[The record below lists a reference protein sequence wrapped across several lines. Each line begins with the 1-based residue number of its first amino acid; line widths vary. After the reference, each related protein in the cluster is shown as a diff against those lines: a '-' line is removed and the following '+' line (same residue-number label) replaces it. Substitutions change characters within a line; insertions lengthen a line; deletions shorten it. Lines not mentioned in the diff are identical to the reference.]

1 MKVSQKMD
9 ISILSK
15 IARNELMEDFFK
27 SLGMFYQTTEE
38 NIKGLRKKVFI
49 LEADEATLQ
58 KWENFMEL
66 EQRKDYSLRDR
77 AERILYTLRSK
88 GIFTPGFLKE
98 QARIFTGGGEIEIT
112 EDFAGYSFTI
122 SFKNVI
128 GIPSNMENFRNMIEL
143 NKPAHLGYKIVF
155 SYRTHRALENFRHKD
170 LERYTHEELF
180 SRHDILGGLVI
191 NGKTDK
197 IFRFIFTGPE

>member
-1 MKVSQKMD
+1 MKVSQRMD
-9 ISILSK
+9 ISIISK
-15 IARNELMEDFFK
+15 IARNTLMEDFFN
-27 SLGMFYQTTEE
+27 SLGLAYDIAKE
-38 NIKGLRKKVFI
+38 NIEGLQKKVFI
-49 LEADEATLQ
+49 FDADNETLEI
-58 KWENFMEL
+58 WENFMEL

-122 SFKNVI
+122 AFKNVI

-155 SYRTHRALENFRHKD
+155 SYRTHRALENFRHRD

-180 SRHDILGGLVI
+180 SRHDILGGI
-191 NGKTDK
+191 GS
-197 IFRFIFTGPE
+197 

>member
-27 SLGMFYQTTEE
+27 SLGIFYQTTEE

-98 QARIFTGGGEIEIT
+98 QAKIFTGGGEIEIT

-122 SFKNVI
+122 TFKNVI
-128 GIPSNMENFRNMIEL
+128 GIPNNMENFRNMIEL
-143 NKPAHLGYKIVF
+143 NKPAHLGYTIMF
-155 SYRTHRALENFRHKD
+155 IYRTHKLLRRFTHGELR
-170 LERYTHEELF
+170 RYTHKELF
-180 SRHDILGGLVI
+180 DRNDILGGVG
-191 NGKTDK
+191 N
-197 IFRFIFTGPE
+197 E

>member
-27 SLGMFYQTTEE
+27 SMGIFYQTTEE
-38 NIKGLRKKVFI
+38 NIEGLRKKVFI

-58 KWENFMEL
+58 KWESFMEL
-66 EQRKDYSLRDR
+66 EQRKDYTLRDR

-88 GIFTPGFLKE
+88 GIFTPSFLKE

-155 SYRTHRALENFRHKD
+155 SYRTHRSLENFRHSD

-180 SRHDILGGLVI
+180 SRHDILGGV
-191 NGKTDK
+191 GD
-197 IFRFIFTGPE
+197 

>member
-1 MKVSQKMD
+1 MQVNKNMD

-27 SLGMFYQTTEE
+27 SLGIFYKTTEE
-38 NIKGLRKKVFI
+38 NIEGLRKKVFI
-49 LEADEATLQ
+49 LEADEATLH
-58 KWENFMEL
+58 KWESFMEL

-77 AERILYTLRSK
+77 AERILYTLQSK

-98 QARIFTGGGEIEIT
+98 QAKIFTGGGEIEIT

-122 SFKNVI
+122 TFKNVI
-128 GIPSNMENFRNMIEL
+128 GIPSNMENFKNMIEL

-155 SYRTHRALENFRHKD
+155 IYRTHKLLKQFTHGELK
-170 LERYTHEELF
+170 RYTHKELF
-180 SRHDILGGLVI
+180 SRNDILGGVG
-191 NGKTDK
+191 N
-197 IFRFIFTGPE
+197 E

>member
-1 MKVSQKMD
+1 MQVNKNMD

-27 SLGMFYQTTEE
+27 SLGIFHKTMEE
-38 NIKGLRKKVFI
+38 NIEGLRKKVFI
-49 LEADEATLQ
+49 LEADEETLQ
-58 KWENFMEL
+58 KWESFMEL

-98 QARIFTGGGEIEIT
+98 QAKIFTNGGEIDIT
-112 EDFAGYSFTI
+112 EDFAGYSFTLTF
-122 SFKNVI
+122 SNVI
-128 GIPSNMENFRNMIEL
+128 GTPSNMENFRNMIDL

-155 SYRTHRALENFRHKD
+155 IYRTHKLLKKFTHGELKRYKHK
-170 LERYTHEELF
+170 ELF
-180 SRHDILGGLVI
+180 SRNDILGGVG
-191 NGKTDK
+191 N
-197 IFRFIFTGPE
+197 E